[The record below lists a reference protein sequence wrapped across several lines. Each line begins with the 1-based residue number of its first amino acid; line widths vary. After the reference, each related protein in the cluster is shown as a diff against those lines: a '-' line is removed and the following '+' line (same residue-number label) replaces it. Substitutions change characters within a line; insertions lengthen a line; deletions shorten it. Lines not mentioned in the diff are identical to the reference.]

1 MVLILLQINLFFQKR
16 QDQKDKS
23 FEFIQRKTINIY
35 FFLPFRKLLQEKI
48 LYGCNI
54 YSKKMATR
62 FRKSR
67 KQNKTKQN
75 QTKRNKTKRNKS
87 KKYLKR
93 IFGGLVNTE
102 SITEFFN
109 NNPSANIV
117 NLKTKEGKTFIISRN
132 IPSRISFLD
141 KKKIDN
147 DITEIQ
153 KSNISQEEKNTKML
167 EYIINF
173 QLESKKITPDNISI
187 LNPDTSDKA
196 SEVYLNKVEKQGENY
211 WEDSNF
217 ILDHG
222 ARSDP
227 NVYNKYG

>member
-1 MVLILLQINLFFQKR
+1 
-16 QDQKDKS
+16 
-23 FEFIQRKTINIY
+23 
-35 FFLPFRKLLQEKI
+35 
-48 LYGCNI
+48 
-54 YSKKMATR
+54 MATR

-187 LNPDTSDKA
+187 L
-196 SEVYLNKVEKQGENY
+196 L
-211 WEDSNF
+211 
-217 ILDHG
+217 
-222 ARSDP
+222 AR
-227 NVYNKYG
+227 